1 MENPCFFLQSSWSGP
16 AHWPTSDRGK
26 PKMSSRPRPF
36 MAAWRDL
43 IQSRIQIHQTEGNL
57 YLSSR
62 PRPFTAAWR
71 DLIQPR
77 IQIHQTEGNLYLSSR
92 PRPFMAAWRDL
103 IQPRIQIHQAEGNLY
118 MSSRP
123 RPFTAAWRDLKPY
136 LLRSAHSG
144 FILLI
149 SISFL
154 LLLHLL
160 SCFSLAIAFLI
171 S

>member
-36 MAAWRDL
+36 TAARRDL
-43 IQSRIQIHQTEGNL
+43 IQSRIQIHQ
-57 YLSSR
+57 
-62 PRPFTAAWR
+62 A
-71 DLIQPR
+71 
-77 IQIHQTEGNLYLSSR
+77 EGNLYLSSR

-103 IQPRIQIHQAEGNLY
+103 
-118 MSSRP
+118 
-123 RPFTAAWRDLKPY
+123 KPY
-136 LLRSAHSG
+136 LLRSSHSG

-171 S
+171 SWQLSHHTSLCTLYFSVNPVSMPVLCSYTLLDRLFVTPMYKAWLLLLAIM